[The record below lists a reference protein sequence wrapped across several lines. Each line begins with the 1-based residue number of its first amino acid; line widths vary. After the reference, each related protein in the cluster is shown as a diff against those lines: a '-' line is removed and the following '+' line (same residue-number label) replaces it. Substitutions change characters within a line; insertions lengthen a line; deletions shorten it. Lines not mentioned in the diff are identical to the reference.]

1 MMRVRVLELARDRNV
16 RQAVMKKPL
25 LWLAIGGGLTA
36 VLFLA
41 RKRAEAAP
49 LLPPSPL
56 PQTYGEAT
64 RVSLAVPAGWR
75 RATGAEVGALP
86 GLQAQANALLSTPGF
101 TSMPYG
107 TLMPFIASD
116 GRAYATWVEQHY
128 HEPLGPVK
136 PWGLHHGVTILAQ
149 AGAP

>member
-36 VLFLA
+36 ALFLA
-41 RKRAEAAP
+41 RKRTGDV
-49 LLPPSPL
+49 PSPAP

-75 RATGAEVGALP
+75 RATSAEVGALP
-86 GLQAQANALLSTPGF
+86 ELQAQANALLSTPGF

-107 TLMPFIASD
+107 TLMPFVASD